1 MHINDKFAEMNRFIK
16 YITVFAILSSM
27 LSSCDEWLEATSNT
41 QFPVDKIFS
50 TRTGF
55 YEALTGVYI
64 TMGDNYAYGG
74 SYTWRVNDLT
84 AFPYVL
90 QGATYYQALQGHS
103 YHSISAEDE
112 LEAMWKQGYETIAN
126 INLIL
131 RELDERRDVITYE
144 PEYNLIKG
152 ELLALRAY
160 IHFDLMRMFG
170 VSEWS
175 AENAFKK
182 TIPYVTQYNKEPEI
196 QRSYEETEQM
206 LLNDLN
212 TAIQCLS
219 VDPVT
224 GNTPSD
230 FNEIANADGY
240 WNNRN
245 KHLNY
250 YAAKALAARIYQW
263 KNDFDTA
270 AQYAQEVIDGALES
284 QLVEWIDPEAIILAV
299 TDDNRDW
306 SFSSEHIFSLE
317 VTQLQKNLSAYLLNL
332 NADYGIRLGSDLV
345 YNLLFM
351 QTDQFGSIAGSEDV
365 RGPAFLL
372 RYGSESF
379 SCYKL
384 YCSTSYNINYRNRIP
399 MIKLSEMYYIITE
412 KLIKDGNNAEAL
424 AKLDEVRSHRGI
436 SDTFSEEYSAEEELM
451 KEYYREFMCEGQ
463 VFYYLKHTKL
473 STMVWPEFYLTEDD
487 LIYPYPQD
495 EIDYGRVQEL

>member
-1 MHINDKFAEMNRFIK
+1 MTKIVEMKRLIK
-16 YITVFAILSSM
+16 YIMVFTIFSSVF
-27 LSSCDEWLEATSNT
+27 SSCDKWLEATSKT
-41 QFPVDKIFS
+41 ELPEDKLFS

-55 YEALTGVYI
+55 LEALTGVYI

-74 SYTWRVNDLT
+74 SYTWRTNDLV

-90 QGATYYQALQGHS
+90 QTLEYYTYWQQHRYTSTVPQNEIA
-103 YHSISAEDE
+103 
-112 LEAMWKQGYETIAN
+112 AMWQQGYEAIAN

-131 RELDERRDVITYE
+131 RELDERHDVVTYG

-170 VSEWS
+170 VSEWN
-175 AENAFKK
+175 AENATKK

-196 QRSYEETEQM
+196 QRSYEETEQL

-219 VDPVT
+219 ADPVT
-224 GNTPSD
+224 GNAPSD
-230 FNEIANADGY
+230 FETIANADSY
-240 WNNRN
+240 WTNRN

-250 YAAKALAARIYQW
+250 YAAKALAARVYQW

-270 AQYAQEVIDGALES
+270 AQYAQEVIDGALENK
-284 QLVEWIDPEAIILAV
+284 LVEWIDPEAILVAT
-299 TDDNRDW
+299 TDDLRDW
-306 SFSSEHIFSLE
+306 TFSSEHIFSLE
-317 VTQLQKNLSAYLLNL
+317 ITQLQNNFTGYLLSL
-332 NADYGIRLGSDLV
+332 TDADGIRLGTDLV

-351 QTDQFGSIAGSEDV
+351 QVDQSGSDAGAEDL
-365 RGPAFLL
+365 RGPSLLL
-372 RYGSESF
+372 RYGAQGF

-384 YCSTSYNINYRNRIP
+384 YTSTTYSVNYRNRMP
-399 MIKLSEMYYIITE
+399 MIRLSEMYYIIAE
-412 KLIKDGNNAEAL
+412 KLIKDGDNAGAL

-436 SDTFSEEYSAEEELM
+436 TDKLPVEYSAEEELM
-451 KEYYREFMCEGQ
+451 KEYYREFMSEGQ
-463 VFYYLKHTKL
+463 LFYYLKHTQL
-473 STMVWPEFYLTEDD
+473 TPNIWPNYSVSEAD

-495 EIDYGRVQEL
+495 EINYGRVQEL